1 MDNLYYSSLEEMLVD
16 YEKVKEGYNLER
28 HLNKA
33 NEEFRPYHY
42 KAYLTYTKLLL
53 ELGFKQDF
61 INQITSKYTDSSV
74 LETLKLM
81 IRSKRIFR
89 TRPKLFELFQMF
101 DSMQAQMLVFKDLV
115 EKHDSFQVLE
125 HDL

>member
-1 MDNLYYSSLEEMLVD
+1 MND
-16 YEKVKEGYNLER
+16 YDKVKEGYNLEK

-42 KAYLTYTKLLL
+42 KAYLTFTKLLL

-81 IRSKRIFR
+81 IRSKRFFR
-89 TRPKLFELFQMF
+89 TRPKLFELFY
-101 DSMQAQMLVFKDLV
+101 MLDYLENEMRAFKALV
-115 EKHDSFQVLE
+115 EKHDSFQVLQQ
-125 HDL
+125 DLQDL